1 MEKLKEKLNKMPIP
15 DMNDMMEME
24 KAMKQITPYIEKL
37 SLLLEFVPKF
47 DVQRIKLGG
56 KSYVAILFERPPKQ
70 EPPESHSVS
79 LSVP

>member
-1 MEKLKEKLNKMPIP
+1 MVLTEKLKEKLGNLPMP
-15 DMNDMMEME
+15 DMKDMMEVE

-56 KSYVAILFERPPKQ
+56 KSYVAILFERTPKQ
-70 EPPESHSVS
+70 EEKP
-79 LSVP
+79 SVP